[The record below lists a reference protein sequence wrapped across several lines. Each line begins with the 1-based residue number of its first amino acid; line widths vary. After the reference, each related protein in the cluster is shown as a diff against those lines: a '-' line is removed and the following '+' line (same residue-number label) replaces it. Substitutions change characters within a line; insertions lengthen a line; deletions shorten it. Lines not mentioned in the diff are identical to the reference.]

1 MDASSASHALLT
13 EADGVITV
21 TFDRQDKL
29 NAISPQMTA
38 RLWDAVRALG
48 DRDDLRVL
56 VITGLGRYFTAG
68 IDLNHPA
75 ADRRGGKLPSDIAY
89 RRTYRRHHLLYD
101 ELEAVEK
108 PVILAAQGG
117 CLGAGVEM
125 GASCDFRFAA
135 RSAFFQL
142 PEIGLGVIAGSGG
155 TSRLT
160 RIVGPHWGKW
170 MAMAG
175 ERVSAEQALA
185 IGFVHQVF
193 PDETFAAD
201 AKRFARKLA
210 ALPPEAVGAAKL
222 AVDIAADVDRTT
234 QRHVDRLANTSLAGR
249 DDFLQ
254 RTAAFRAEQ
263 AGPAE

>member
-1 MDASSASHALLT
+1 MDTTSSPHARVT
-13 EADGVITV
+13 EADGVMTV

-38 RLWDAVRALG
+38 LLWDAIRALG

-75 ADRRGGKLPSDIAY
+75 ADRRGGKLPSDVAY

-125 GASCDFRFAA
+125 AASCDFRFAA

-142 PEIGLGVIAGSGG
+142 PEVGLGVIAGSGG

-175 ERVSAEQALA
+175 ERVSADQALA

-193 PDETFAAD
+193 PDETFSAGVE
-201 AKRFARKLA
+201 RFARKVA
-210 ALPPEAVGAAKL
+210 AMPSEAVGAAKL
-222 AVDIAADVDRTT
+222 VVDMAADVDRTT

-249 DDFLQ
+249 DDFAQ
-254 RTAAFRAEQ
+254 RTAPFLAE
-263 AGPAE
+263 

>member
-1 MDASSASHALLT
+1 MGESGRPHARIG

-38 RLWDAVRALG
+38 LLWEGIRALG
-48 DRDDLRVL
+48 DRDDLRAL
-56 VITGLGRYFTAG
+56 VITGVGRYFTAG
-68 IDLNHPA
+68 IDLRHPA
-75 ADRRGGKLPSDIAY
+75 ADRRDGNLASDVAY

-101 ELEAVEK
+101 EFEAVEK

-125 GASCDFRFAA
+125 AASCDFRFAA
-135 RSAFFQL
+135 RSAHFQL

-160 RIVGPHWGKW
+160 RIVGPHWAKW

-175 ERVSAEQALA
+175 EPIGADQALA

-193 PDETFAAD
+193 PDETFAAEV
-201 AKRFARKLA
+201 AGFARKLA
-210 ALPPEAVGAAKL
+210 GLPEEALGTAKL
-222 AVDIAADVDRTT
+222 VVDAAADVDRTT
-234 QRHVDRLANTSLAGR
+234 QRNIDRLANTSLAGR
-249 DDFLQ
+249 PGFAD
-254 RTAAFRAEQ
+254 RTARF
-263 AGPAE
+263 GPG

>member
-1 MDASSASHALLT
+1 MGGNLSPHAPIA

-29 NAISPQMTA
+29 NAVSPQMTA
-38 RLWDAVRALG
+38 LLWDAIRALG
-48 DRDDLRVL
+48 DRDDLHVM
-56 VITGLGRYFTAG
+56 VITGMGRYFTAG
-68 IDLNHPA
+68 IDLNAPA
-75 ADRRGGKLPSDIAY
+75 ADRRDGKLPSDVAY
-89 RRTYRRHHLLYD
+89 RRAYRRHHLLYD

-125 GASCDFRFAA
+125 AASCDFRFAA

-142 PEIGLGVIAGSGG
+142 PEVGLGVIAGSGG

-185 IGFVHQVF
+185 MGFVHQVF
-193 PDETFAAD
+193 ADETFSAD
-201 AKRFARKLA
+201 VEKFSRKLA
-210 ALPPEAVGAAKL
+210 AMPAEALGAAKL
-222 AVDIAADVDRTT
+222 VVDMAADVDRTT
-234 QRHVDRLANTSLAGR
+234 QRHIDRLTNTSLASG
-249 DDFLQ
+249 DEFAE
-254 RTAAFRAEQ
+254 RTAPYLRR
-263 AGPAE
+263 